1 MPTPEGRVLN
11 AVCNYLALLEHQGHL
26 MFWRQNNGATYDAKR
41 GMYRKPGIGQR
52 NGVPDVMV
60 IMSGGKLLGVECK
73 AGDGK
78 QSTAQVAF
86 QRSMEQF
93 GASYAVVYN
102 LDDLKSALAACG
114 VPALSQPPAQA
125 SPRKPVRKLA
135 DILPHLV

>member
-11 AVCNYLALLEHQGHL
+11 AVCNYLAELEFRGVL

-41 GMYRKPGIGQR
+41 GVYRKPGVGQR

-60 IMSGGKLLGVECK
+60 LHQGKMIGIECK

-86 QRSMEQF
+86 AADMDKHGGF
-93 GASYAVVYN
+93 YHVVWS
-102 LDDLKSALAACG
+102 LDDLKSALASCG
-114 VPALSQPPAQA
+114 VQEPAQLPAPA
-125 SPRKPVRKLA
+125 SPRKPLRKLT